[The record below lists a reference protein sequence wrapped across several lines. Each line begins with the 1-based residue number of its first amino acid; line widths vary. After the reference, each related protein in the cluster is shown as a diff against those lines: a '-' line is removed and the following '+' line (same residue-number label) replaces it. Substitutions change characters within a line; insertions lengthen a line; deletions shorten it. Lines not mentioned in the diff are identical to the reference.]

1 MILSRISA
9 APERQAAAKELGF
22 ELVRGGGARVRDAL
36 APGSTGEWIALVDRT
51 PGVGERRGELG
62 VPGPWRT
69 VRANGR
75 TARTC
80 DLWLARVDAESDA
93 DAEGAPEPR
102 GARPPFA
109 SALQWARATADGTL
123 PDSWRAPAAAEV
135 EGWLEPRRLAVRSGA
150 HVAQAELTCEPTRLA
165 LRFPELVRVPGELGA
180 PRVAWLREVCS
191 AAQDRYRLVRLGLVE
206 GVVQAEVDLT
216 GVPSAMAP
224 AMVELSFAALCRV
237 VEWLLAPL
245 HMIANPSVKSRALDL
260 QLPWAPARTTNTR
273 KVR

>member
-9 APERQAAAKELGF
+9 APERQAAARELGF
-22 ELVRGGGARVRDAL
+22 ELVSGGRAQVRDAL

-51 PGVGERRGELG
+51 PRAGESRGELG

-69 VRANGR
+69 VRANGS
-75 TARTC
+75 TARVC
-80 DLWLARVDAESDA
+80 DLWLTMVDAESDA
-93 DAEGAPEPR
+93 DAEGAPESR
-102 GARPPFA
+102 GTRPPFA
-109 SALQWARATADGTL
+109 SALHFARATADGKL
-123 PDSWRAPAAAEV
+123 PAGWRAPAAAEV

-150 HVAQAELTCEPTRLA
+150 HVAKAELTCEPTRLA
-165 LRFPELVRVPGELGA
+165 LRFPELVRVPAELA
-180 PRVAWLREVCS
+180 EPRVAWLREVCS
-191 AAQDRYRLVRLGLVE
+191 AAQDRYRLVRLGLAD

-216 GVPSAMAP
+216 GVPPAMAP
-224 AMVELSFAALCRV
+224 AMVELSFSALSWV

-245 HMIANPSVKSRALDL
+245 HLIANSSVESRALDL